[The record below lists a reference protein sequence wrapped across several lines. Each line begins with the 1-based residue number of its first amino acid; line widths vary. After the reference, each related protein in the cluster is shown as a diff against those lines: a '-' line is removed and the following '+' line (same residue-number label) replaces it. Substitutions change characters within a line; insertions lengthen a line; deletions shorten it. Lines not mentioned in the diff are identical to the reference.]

1 MDKERRD
8 SSKSVH
14 PVRRMTDCTRRDVLP
29 NHEAGVRATDGTR
42 SKIPPERNATRGSIT
57 IDQIVQHQ
65 INSFLIDSFGR
76 LIKPSMLEEL
86 RKRLDPSFTEEQLD
100 HKLERMFPS
109 QASPISL
116 GMLDSAHDLDESAP
130 CVATF
135 KEWSAAEME
144 YTEEKGKPMIWD
156 SPETT
161 EDSQPVMSVKEQP
174 CSDPSS
180 SPLIVEDMRNG
191 RASHRQLATDG
202 DLELA
207 PDDIVVFCD
216 IGDSRMIELA
226 GRWVA
231 QGRRMVFLGNTAL
244 NPNMNYAAFMTAG
257 AGTEKAL
264 SETIESAWP
273 ELDPTEARTKLKRG
287 VEALNVIRA
296 VEGFRSHGVEASY
309 YRWDSSDPEMADR
322 VVSQILRRYGRV
334 DVVVHDGKST
344 PATLFQRK
352 MDSGGAASSEES
364 LTDCCLPDAS
374 RSSIRYSLGWLSSL
388 VRYLRSL
395 FWR

>member
-1 MDKERRD
+1 
-8 SSKSVH
+8 
-14 PVRRMTDCTRRDVLP
+14 MTDCTRGDVLP
-29 NHEAGVRATDGTR
+29 NHEAGVRPTYGTR
-42 SKIPPERNATRGSIT
+42 SEISPERNAKRGSVS
-57 IDQIVQHQ
+57 IDKTVQHE
-65 INSFLIDSFGR
+65 INSFLIESFGR

-116 GMLDSAHDLDESAP
+116 AMLDSSHHLDESAP
-130 CVATF
+130 REATS

-144 YTEEKGKPMIWD
+144 YTEEKSKPMICD

-174 CSDPSS
+174 CSDLSS

-202 DLELA
+202 DLDLTL
-207 PDDIVVFCD
+207 DDVVVFCD

-244 NPNMNYAAFMTAG
+244 DPNMNYAAFMSAG
-257 AGTEKAL
+257 ARTEKAL
-264 SETIESAWP
+264 AEMIESAWP
-273 ELDPTEARTKLKRG
+273 ELDPTDARRKLKRG

-296 VEGFRSHGVEASY
+296 VEGFRSQGVEASY
-309 YRWDSSDPEMADR
+309 YRCDSSDPEMADR

-334 DVVVHDGKST
+334 DVVVHDGKCT

-352 MDSGGAASSEES
+352 MDSSGAASREES
-364 LTDCCLPDAS
+364 RTDCCLPDAS
-374 RSSIRYSLGWLSSL
+374 RSSSRYSLGWLSSL